1 MIPPIVA
8 VVTQT
13 GPATDAIWVP
23 GRWTPL
29 DPALES
35 AILRSVVLI
44 VILVLLRA
52 AALWILH
59 SRTDD
64 IRISYRWRKTITY
77 TTVLVG
83 MLLVGRVWYEGV
95 AHLATFLGLVTAGL
109 AIALRDPIVNL
120 FGWLFI
126 AWRRPFVVGD
136 RIQIGGFAGD
146 VVDLR
151 PFQILVLEIGNWV
164 DADQS
169 TGRLIHIP
177 NGLVFREPT
186 ANYTRG
192 MQLVWDELRVPITFE
207 SNWRRA
213 KEILTEIVNRHAR
226 DSVEQAEQ
234 EMARASRQFMIFYTT
249 LTPTVYTA
257 VRENGPLLTLRY
269 LCPPRRRRG
278 MQQAMWE
285 DILTAFQD
293 ADDIRFAYPTIRY
306 YDNTREDPGPGARP
320 STD

>member
-1 MIPPIVA
+1 MRDA
-8 VVTQT
+8 QT
-13 GPATDAIWVP
+13 GTAPASNVIGAL

-29 DPALES
+29 DPAIEIAL
-35 AILRSVVLI
+35 LRSVILI
-44 VILVLLRA
+44 LVLVLLRA

-64 IRISYRWRKTITY
+64 IRIRYRWRKSITY
-77 TTVLVG
+77 STVLVG
-83 MLLVGRVWYEGV
+83 LLLVGGVWYEGV
-95 AHLATFLGLVTAGL
+95 TRLATFLGLVTAGL

-136 RIQIGGFAGD
+136 RIQIGEYAGD

-192 MQLVWDELRVPITFE
+192 MQLIWDELPVQITFE

-213 KEILTEIVNRHAR
+213 KEILSEIVDRHAR
-226 DSVEQAEQ
+226 ESLEQAER
-234 EMARASRQFMIFYTT
+234 EMARASREYMIFYTA
-249 LTPTVYTA
+249 LTPTVYTR
-257 VRENGPLLTLRY
+257 VRESGVVLTLRY

-278 MQQAMWE
+278 MAQAIWE
-285 DILTAFQD
+285 DILDAFETSE
-293 ADDIRFAYPTIRY
+293 DIRFAYPTIRY
-306 YDNTREDPGPGARP
+306 FDRATEGQPTPRDRP
-320 STD
+320 SA

>member
-1 MIPPIVA
+1 MRDA
-8 VVTQT
+8 QT
-13 GPATDAIWVP
+13 GTAPASNAVGAL

-29 DPALES
+29 DPAIEIAL
-35 AILRSVVLI
+35 LRSVILI
-44 VILVLLRA
+44 LVLVLLRA

-64 IRISYRWRKTITY
+64 IRIRYRWRKSITY
-77 TTVLVG
+77 TTVLLG
-83 MLLVGRVWYEGV
+83 LLLVGGVWYEGV
-95 AHLATFLGLVTAGL
+95 TRLATFLGLVTAGL

-136 RIQIGGFAGD
+136 RIQIGEYAGD

-192 MQLVWDELRVPITFE
+192 MQLIWDEIPVQITFE

-213 KEILTEIVNRHAR
+213 KQILSEIVDRHAR
-226 DSVEQAEQ
+226 ESLEQAER
-234 EMARASRQFMIFYTT
+234 EMARASREYMIFYTA
-249 LTPTVYTA
+249 LTPTVYTR
-257 VRENGPLLTLRY
+257 VSESGVVLTLRY

-278 MQQAMWE
+278 MAQAIWE
-285 DILTAFQD
+285 DILDAFETSE
-293 ADDIRFAYPTIRY
+293 DIRFAYPTIRY
-306 YDNTREDPGPGARP
+306 FDRAAEGQPTPGDRP
-320 STD
+320 SA